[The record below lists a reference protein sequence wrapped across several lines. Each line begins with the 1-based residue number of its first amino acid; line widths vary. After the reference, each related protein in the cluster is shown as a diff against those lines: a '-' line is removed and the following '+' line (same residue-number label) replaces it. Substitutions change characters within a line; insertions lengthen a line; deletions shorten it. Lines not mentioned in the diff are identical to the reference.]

1 MAKLR
6 ITKIKSV
13 INRPENQKRTMV
25 ALGLHKMNQ
34 SKEIEDTPMLK
45 GMIQKVEHLLKIEEI

>member
-34 SKEIEDTPMLK
+34 SKEIEDTPMVK
-45 GMIQKVEHLLKIEEI
+45 GMIQKVEHLLKIEKI

>member
-6 ITKIKSV
+6 ITKIRSV

-34 SKEIEDTPMLK
+34 SKEIEDTPMVK
-45 GMIQKVEHLLKIEEI
+45 GMIQKVEHLLKIEKI